1 MLPDGTVIGTPGAAG
16 TNDLPD
22 QSRPLGTAVIG
33 SVVIFEVTPYL
44 RWHRRP
50 APRSPSLLLLGAS
63 APARKIPE
71 IRVLQ
76 QMWACKRTGA
86 VEWRDVPEEAGP

>member
-22 QSRPLGTAVIG
+22 QSRPLGTAAVIG

-44 RWHRRP
+44 RWHRRS
-50 APRSPSLLLLGAS
+50 AQGVEVHMADGAV
-63 APARKIPE
+63 KVPE

-86 VEWRDVPEEAGP
+86 VEWRDVPEEEGP